1 MSITWMVVIGVL
13 VFGQRLLPAKSA
25 VDLPLPLAITGL
37 GVLIVSTP
45 SPVPGLSPP
54 MRTRCRDDK
63 KDKKKRRINQ

>member
-54 MRTRCRDDK
+54 MWPGHAVGTTRK
-63 KDKKKRRINQ
+63 TRRGE